1 MKRGSS
7 QYYDEVEVARFKF
20 GRWDQRN
27 WADLAVSMLKGKEGD
42 ASSMD
47 LTHDITDSIAFAPE
61 LRAIHARRDEQC
73 REHLEGHAFASGKI
87 VPAREDGEPHVEP

>member
-7 QYYDEVEVARFKF
+7 QYYDEVEVARLKF

-27 WADLAVSMLKGKEGD
+27 WADLAVSMMLKGKKGD

-47 LTHDITDSIAFAPE
+47 L
-61 LRAIHARRDEQC
+61 R
-73 REHLEGHAFASGKI
+73 
-87 VPAREDGEPHVEP
+87 